1 MGFLNKNLFTIILII
16 SVVCMLF
23 LCSPVYKIILGKGNN
38 GFRLVEGMTTSQA
51 TSLGLTGNGN
61 SSNPYII
68 PQKLIVRPADAQWKK
83 KIQDGDTTET
93 GVNRWILDTQFKT
106 KGSPNYIGDQYQYF
120 AEWWLAKYNPNAT
133 PYIFFAAN
141 VLGNTRTGSLSN
153 YGLYKFVITAK
164 NSTGI
169 SYTGLFNRAG
179 WSWSSAAISPP
190 PTPVV
195 APAYTLASYG
205 CTKCSDDV
213 FTCTNLPKSN
223 PLKNGGTIPESSHS
237 LISGY
242 KVGAYDADN
251 PSYTIEGKDYW
262 WRQGGGC
269 PISSTAASAASAATP
284 SVSIPNPTSQDKA
297 SFESKKCNKLST
309 RDGKSTRDGNCIPV
323 CVPISGGSVV
333 GPPRKVYGNP
343 GNAIG
348 PDGLPFNQNTAN
360 YFFERSDAGSVG
372 QYYPITD
379 MTYTR
384 MTYGADTDCTKSY
397 ECAPIGSKQSDGSKA
412 KCSKQPEPPKP
423 TPSGPCDPSCRKVK
437 DPRLAKSACK
447 LDKSSNKIVCYACP
461 LVHGS
466 INCNNFRAKCSGC
479 GADLMA
485 QFDQGAPYPEPGK
498 KEKPFSPTEC
508 EKNCEKPGVRMFKKY
523 LDTFRD
529 GSGFDDGS
537 CEVIGRNT
545 IKCRPVRKGT
555 GVGQSSDEGSS
566 GGMKPIPS
574 ADECILCDQEELQGY
589 AKFDKEWDNY
599 AKQNDYI
606 NVKIID
612 KPRDRRGASYGPSDG
627 SGGSGG
633 GGGSGGSGNQNWQ
646 SWDGGDSTDG
656 AGWRGKQ
663 TGGWYQTM
671 SDVRNRSFQVAAA
684 NAESSR
690 QQAYIESLK
699 LELNKLNDDYTTQKA
714 AVNNMK
720 GNIDKQVSS
729 CNDAKSKL
737 SDAKM
742 SSISDDM
749 NKNAAITLKE
759 KVDANTKAENIAML
773 EQNVKT
779 ACDNATQLSNSYNN
793 AMKQLGNIDKK
804 RQILI
809 EKLVIAMNSVTD
821 NKTTININLGGGAG
835 GMGDCGDR
843 LGCGTGIEYNNM
855 YTSDYFKPQYIDNM
869 INKVNIPMPYQDII
883 LF

>member
-1 MGFLNKNLFTIILII
+1 MSFSSKNVFSIILII
-16 SVVCMLF
+16 SVVFVLF
-23 LCSPVYKIILGKGNN
+23 LSSPVYKVLSGEEMGS
-38 GFRLVEGMTTSQA
+38 FRLLEGMTTSEA
-51 TSLGLTGNGN
+51 TSLGLTGDGSAN
-61 SSNPYII
+61 NPYII
-68 PQKLIVRPADAQWKK
+68 PQKLIVRPADSQWQQ
-83 KIQDGDTTET
+83 KIKNEDKTET
-93 GVNRWILDTQFKT
+93 GVNRWILDDQFKSL
-106 KGSPNYIGDQYQYF
+106 GGPNFIGNQYQYF

-133 PYIFFAAN
+133 PNIFFATN
-141 VLGNTRTGSLSN
+141 VRGNSGTGSLSN
-153 YGLYKFVITAK
+153 YGLYKFAVTAK
-164 NSTGI
+164 NSDGSINYSGT
-169 SYTGLFNRAG
+169 FNNGG
-179 WSWSSAAISPP
+179 WGWSSAAISPP
-190 PTPVV
+190 PPPVV
-195 APAYTLASYG
+195 ASA
-205 CTKCSDDV
+205 
-213 FTCTNLPKSN
+213 
-223 PLKNGGTIPESSHS
+223 
-237 LISGY
+237 
-242 KVGAYDADN
+242 
-251 PSYTIEGKDYW
+251 
-262 WRQGGGC
+262 
-269 PISSTAASAASAATP
+269 AASASASASASPSAAASASAATP

-309 RDGKSTRDGNCIPV
+309 RDGNCIPV
-323 CVPISGGSVV
+323 CVPINGGSVV

-343 GNAIG
+343 GNAVG

-360 YFFERSDAGSVG
+360 YFFERNVSDSGG

-447 LDKSSNKIVCYACP
+447 LDKSIDKIVCYACP
-461 LVHGS
+461 LVDGE
-466 INCNNFRAKCSGC
+466 INCNNYMATCSGC

-485 QFDQGAPYPEPGK
+485 KFDQGAPYPEPGK

-508 EKNCEKPGVRMFKKY
+508 EKNCEKPGVRIFKKY

-537 CEVIGRNT
+537 CEVIGRNM
-545 IKCRPVRKGT
+545 IRCRPVRKGT
-555 GVGQSSDEGSS
+555 GVGEANGEGSN

-574 ADECILCDQEELQGY
+574 ADECVLCDQENLQGY
-589 AKFDKEWDNY
+589 AKFDRKWDNY
-599 AKQNDYI
+599 AKQNDYV
-606 NVKIID
+606 NVKLVD
-612 KPRDRRGASYGPSDG
+612 KPEGRRGASYGPSDG
-627 SGGSGG
+627 SGSGSGSGG
-633 GGGSGGSGNQNWQ
+633 RSGRGGRGGSGGRGDANWQ

-671 SDVRNRSFQVAAA
+671 NDVKNRSLQVAAA

-699 LELNKLNDDYTTQKA
+699 FELNKLNDDYTTQKI

-720 GNIDKQVSS
+720 AKIDNQISL
-729 CNDAKSKL
+729 CQDAKSKL

-742 SSISDDM
+742 SSVSDNM
-749 NKNAAITLKE
+749 NKNAAITMKE
-759 KVDANTKAENIAML
+759 KVDANTKTENIAML
-773 EQNVKT
+773 EQSVNS
-779 ACDNATQLSNSYNN
+779 ACDNATQMKKSYNN
-793 AMKQLGNIDKK
+793 AVKQLEGVDKK

-809 EKLVIAMNSVTD
+809 EKLAIAMNSVTD
-821 NKTTININLGGGAG
+821 SKTTININLGGFG

-855 YTSDYFKPQYIDNM
+855 YTSDYFKPQRIDDM
-869 INKVNIPMPYQDII
+869 INYTNIPMPYQDII